1 MPATARDLPDDLRLP
16 LSSGAEWWYWLGGRP
31 AIDLVNTLRE
41 RWRRRVETLVT
52 PSELGLWLVEAGL
65 VDEPPRM
72 TRALLVEARELRE
85 AIDLC
90 LRAALA
96 RQPAPRAAVAQ
107 IDGWLGHAAVRPCL
121 TIGDGGA
128 PELGEHRPG
137 DAARAALAEIALD
150 AARMLGTDEAQR
162 IRVCAS
168 ETCSARFYDR
178 SPAGQ
183 RRWCSMATCGN
194 EAKARRHRARAKSD
208 RAATGDRAARAARRA
223 AA

>member
-1 MPATARDLPDDLRLP
+1 MHGTARDLPEDLALP

-41 RWRRRVETLVT
+41 RWRRRVETLVS
-52 PSELGLWLVEAGL
+52 PGDLGLWLVEAGL
-65 VDEPPRM
+65 VAEPPRM

-90 LRAALA
+90 LQAALA
-96 RQPAPRAAVAQ
+96 GEPAPRAAVAQ
-107 IDGWLGHAAVRPCL
+107 IDGWLGHAAVRPRL
-121 TIGDGGA
+121 TVGDGGA
-128 PELGEHRPG
+128 PALSEQKPG

-178 SPAGQ
+178 SPAGR
-183 RRWCSMATCGN
+183 RRWCSMAMCGN

-208 RAATGDRAARAARRA
+208 RVEGGERAGRRA